1 MSNKVELLGT
11 FTNIY
16 LCRGITRD
24 CKREKNMTSY
34 DNITDYILQNFEND
48 DIRTLAEHGA
58 SGGVSGLIYYAE
70 TSKLYDIFK
79 DDIWGMIEDDLYGS
93 DKTPLEYIAE
103 LNGGENV
110 TDDTTMRNLLVW
122 YAFEIC
128 ASLAMTWVEE
138 EEKA

>member
-1 MSNKVELLGT
+1 
-11 FTNIY
+11 
-16 LCRGITRD
+16 
-24 CKREKNMTSY
+24 MTSY

-48 DIRTLAEHGA
+48 DIRTLAKHGA
-58 SGGVSGLIYYAE
+58 SGGIPGLIYYAE

-79 DDIWGMIEDDLYGS
+79 DDIWNMIEDDLCGS
-93 DKTPLEYIAE
+93 DKTPLQYIAE

-138 EEKA
+138 EEEKA

>member
-1 MSNKVELLGT
+1 
-11 FTNIY
+11 
-16 LCRGITRD
+16 
-24 CKREKNMTSY
+24 MTSY
-34 DNITDYILQNFEND
+34 DNITDYIIQNFDKD

-58 SGGVSGLIYYAE
+58 SGGVSGLIYYSE

-79 DDIWGMIEDDLYGS
+79 DDIWNMIEDDLCGS

-122 YAFEIC
+122 YAFEVC
-128 ASLAMTWVEE
+128 ASLAMTFVEE
-138 EEKA
+138 EEEEEL

>member
-1 MSNKVELLGT
+1 
-11 FTNIY
+11 
-16 LCRGITRD
+16 
-24 CKREKNMTSY
+24 MTCY
-34 DNITDYILQNFEND
+34 DNITDYILQNFDKD

-58 SGGVSGLIYYAE
+58 SGGIPRLTYYAE

-93 DKTPLEYIAE
+93 DKTPLQYIAE
-103 LNGGENV
+103 LNGGEQV

-138 EEKA
+138 EEEKA